1 MKQNHGVNN
10 VVNMSENIPQNV
22 DMIKMELPRRHR
34 LNELFLM
41 QQSLEFL
48 CFLP

>member
-1 MKQNHGVNN
+1 MKQNHVVNN
-10 VVNMSENIPQNV
+10 VVIKYIAQNV